1 MEPANETQ
9 VYLQYFGLHTD
20 PFALTPDPA
29 FLYLSPGHAE
39 GLAGLKLGLYE
50 RRGLIAMIGEVGTG
64 KTTILYSLLS
74 GLGPNIKTAYI
85 ANTTLSFDGILRTAL
100 RDFGLPH
107 DSAERSD
114 LLAILNEFLLE
125 SYKKGKTV
133 ALIVDEAQNLSDS
146 AFEELRLL
154 SNYETYKAK
163 LLQIILVGQP
173 ELEVKLSS
181 NRLRQVNERIAVR
194 CYINPLSRREARRY
208 VDHRIRAA
216 GGSLDLFTPAAVRLA
231 VERSRGIPRR
241 INILCHNALLFAYGR
256 GMHRVTRRVMAAAA
270 REREG
275 GGLVQVAAPRWRRR
289 RLDHSYGWRHSAMTW
304 ALGGAGLGIACALL
318 VVSSPIWKQQNALR
332 NRVPAATNTARAAG
346 REEHTIVATAEPT
359 RSTKPS
365 PASPAHRVDRRHRR
379 HRRVEASGTRPP
391 VVSPAPSPPLS
402 DTGPVGS
409 QAPVQTASAA
419 QNATVVVEERPQA
432 KPGASTTAAASA
444 ENTPDRRLASRDRT
458 VARPTSEPPVEAPE
472 PLTRGD
478 VGQPAGDQQVRVDA
492 REAQAGGQ
500 PDAAAATRAERPT
513 FAESASSP
521 PVIPTEPVRTTQE
534 VASAIAGAAVAPTN
548 VPVGALVGKA
558 ETARP
563 ISSRVPAAT
572 APALEAKVKPGSSN
586 DRQPALQTVV
596 VPRGKTLSELTLAV
610 YGRLDRRLL
619 RQVQDVNPSIHDPNV
634 IRAGDALLFPALS
647 LPQDT
652 SRGGTRTDE

>member
-1 MEPANETQ
+1 MEPGSETQ

-74 GLGPNIKTAYI
+74 GLGPNIQTAYI

-107 DSAERSD
+107 DCAERSE
-114 LLAILNEFLLE
+114 LLAILNSFLLD
-125 SYKKGKTV
+125 SHKQGKTV

-173 ELEVKLSS
+173 ELEAKLSS
-181 NRLRQVNERIAVR
+181 NKLRQVNERIAVR

-256 GMHRVTRRVMAAAA
+256 GMHRVTRSVMAAAA

-275 GGLVQVAAPRWRRR
+275 GGLVHVATPRQRRWRR
-289 RLDHSYGWRHSAMTW
+289 DHSYGWRHSAMTW
-304 ALGGAGLGIACALL
+304 ALGGVALGIACALV
-318 VVSSPIWKQQNALR
+318 VVSSPIWKQQKARR
-332 NRVPAATNTARAAG
+332 NTVVATPTARAAAHG
-346 REEHTIVATAEPT
+346 ERVLAATVE
-359 RSTKPS
+359 STYRATSS
-365 PASPAHRVDRRHRR
+365 PAPPAHQADRRRR
-379 HRRVEASGTRPP
+379 RRRRIEASATRPP
-391 VVSPAPSPPLS
+391 IVSSAPNLRPPEIGL
-402 DTGPVGS
+402 VQS
-409 QAPVQTASAA
+409 QASSQTASAGPTTA
-419 QNATVVVEERPQA
+419 VVIEKRTISEPERPA
-432 KPGASTTAAASA
+432 TAAANA
-444 ENTPDRRLASRDRT
+444 QKTPGRRPALHDRT
-458 VARPTSEPPVEAPE
+458 VVRPTSEQQVEAPKTVVRSKAE
-472 PLTRGD
+472 
-478 VGQPAGDQQVRVDA
+478 QPAGDQKVLA
-492 REAQAGGQ
+492 NTQAAEPAGPQ
-500 PDAAAATRAERPT
+500 NAAAVTTTKQPVLVEKAA
-513 FAESASSP
+513 SP
-521 PVIPTEPVRTTQE
+521 PELPTEPVRTTQNS
-534 VASAIAGAAVAPTN
+534 ASAGTAGVAASVPVDTAGESGTTAAVSFPVPAAVAP
-548 VPVGALVGKA
+548 ASEAQA
-558 ETARP
+558 EAD
-563 ISSRVPAAT
+563 SS
-572 APALEAKVKPGSSN
+572 VKP
-586 DRQPALQTVV
+586 QPVLQTIV
-596 VPRGKTLSELTLAV
+596 VPQGKTLSELTLAV
-610 YGRLDRRLL
+610 YGRFDRKLL
-619 RQVQDVNPSIHDPNV
+619 RQLQDVNPSIQDPNA
-634 IRAGDALLFPALS
+634 IRAGDHLLFPALS